1 VLILIVAL
9 PGVWPIADGTS
20 VTAAS
25 HREQQLQRP
34 VQRRRLDG
42 HDPRAQPAKDG
53 DPVADM
59 GADIEHEVVRPDELR
74 I

>member
-1 VLILIVAL
+1 LILIVAL
-9 PGVWPIADGTS
+9 PGVWPIAGS
-20 VTAAS
+20 VAA
-25 HREQQLQRP
+25 EQQLQRP
-34 VQRRRLDG
+34 VQRRLRLDG
-42 HDPRAQPAKDG
+42 HDPRAQPAKHG